1 LTVDIAFSR
10 RIKILHLLKA
20 YAPDETKNPTPL
32 SLIFSTLL
40 LKAQDSLM
48 LRKIYDEELV
58 NGQCYSNLHY
68 LCKNI
73 GPRLSGSTN
82 AQKAVE
88 WGKQLMESYGF
99 DHVFLQE
106 VMVPHWVRGAKE
118 RGVIIDGKSRV
129 PVAIAALGMSVATP
143 VNGITAD
150 IVEVHSLKE
159 LDTLGESAI
168 KGKIVFFNRPFDPRF
183 IETLCAYGT
192 AGDQRFAGPA
202 AAGKYGAA
210 GVIVRS
216 LTESIDNYPHTGTT
230 EYDTAGV
237 KIPAAAIS
245 TIAANRLSALLKQR
259 SVKFYFKLNC
269 KTLPDTI
276 SYNVVAEL
284 TGTENPNKF
293 ITVGGHLDSWDL
305 AEGAHDDGTGV
316 MQSVE
321 ALRLLKAVGYHPK
334 NTIRAVF
341 FMNEENGDKGGMKYA
356 ELAAKNKEEHI
367 AAIETDLGG
376 FTPRGF
382 SFDGAPPTM
391 IQSINLHWKKLLEPY
406 GADKLIAGGGGS
418 DIGPLKQASP
428 NIVLIGYLPDSQR
441 YFDVHHSA
449 NDVFENVNKRELELG
464 AASIASFVYL
474 IDQHGFN

>member
-1 LTVDIAFSR
+1 MKLKLTLLL
-10 RIKILHLLKA
+10 IL
-20 YAPDETKNPTPL
+20 
-32 SLIFSTLL
+32 ISTTTL

-58 NGQCYSNLHY
+58 NGQCYGNLHY

-73 GPRLSGSTN
+73 GPRLSGSKN

-88 WGKQLMESYGF
+88 WGKKLMESYGF

-118 RGVIIDGKSRV
+118 IGMIIDGKNKIPV
-129 PVAIAALGMSVATP
+129 PIAALGMSVATP
-143 VNGITAD
+143 KEGITAN
-150 IVEVHSLKE
+150 IIEVHSLKE
-159 LDTLGESAI
+159 LDTLGESVI

-183 IETLCAYGT
+183 IETLRAYGT
-192 AGDQRFAGPA
+192 AGDQRNMGPA
-202 AAGKYGAA
+202 AAAKYGAV

-216 LTESIDNYPHTGTT
+216 LTETLDNYPHTGATR
-230 EYDTAGV
+230 YAPDGI

-245 TIAANRLSALLKQR
+245 TKAANQLSTLLKQR
-259 SVKFYFKLNC
+259 KLPLIKFYFKQNC
-269 KTLPDTI
+269 EMRPDTL
-276 SYNVVAEL
+276 SYNVVGEL
-284 TGTENPNKF
+284 TGSENPNKF

-316 MQSVE
+316 MGSVE
-321 ALRLLKAVGYHPK
+321 AVRILKVLGYKPK

-341 FMNEENGDKGGMKYA
+341 FMNEENGDKGGIKYA

-367 AAIETDLGG
+367 AAIESDLGG

-382 SFDGAPPTM
+382 GFTGLTSNQFK
-391 IQSINLHWKKLLEPY
+391 NLASWKTLFEPY
-406 GADKLIAGGGGS
+406 GSSRFLVGGGGS
-418 DIGPLKQASP
+418 DIGPLKDKAP
-428 NIVLIGYLPDSQR
+428 GVILIGFDPDSQR
-441 YFDVHHSA
+441 YFDVHHTP

-464 AASIASFVYL
+464 AASMASLIYL